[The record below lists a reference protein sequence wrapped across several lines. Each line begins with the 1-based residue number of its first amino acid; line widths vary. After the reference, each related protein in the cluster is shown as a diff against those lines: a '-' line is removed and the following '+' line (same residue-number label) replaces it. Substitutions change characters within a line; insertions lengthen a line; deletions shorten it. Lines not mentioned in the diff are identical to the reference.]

1 MIQFFNQTDLIKF
14 LAFDTNNLLLFL
26 VRNESSPLGISFEAV
41 ALDFQ
46 VFWHK
51 QSGLKSQ
58 TPKNLKEVV
67 VVAAQSEETN

>member
-67 VVAAQSEETN
+67 VVASQSEETN

>member
-1 MIQFFNQTDLIKF
+1 MVKALGRANECFQFFNQTNAIKF

-26 VRNESSPLGISFEAV
+26 VRNESSPLGISFVAV

-51 QSGLKSQ
+51 QSG
-58 TPKNLKEVV
+58 
-67 VVAAQSEETN
+67 